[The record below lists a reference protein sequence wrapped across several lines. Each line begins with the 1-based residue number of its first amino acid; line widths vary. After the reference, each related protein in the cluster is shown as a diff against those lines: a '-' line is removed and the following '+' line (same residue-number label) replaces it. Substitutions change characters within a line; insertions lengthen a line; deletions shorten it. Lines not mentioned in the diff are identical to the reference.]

1 MGVTKD
7 TCCPRCDNK
16 TQLVFK
22 NPVNKTEV
30 GMLVKRAW
38 GKTGTKREEEEGNVK
53 ASSDGRGRGPE
64 GDGDGEERL
73 LNGR

>member
-38 GKTGTKREEEEGNVK
+38 GKTCTKREEEEGNVK
-53 ASSDGRGRGPE
+53 ASKRAMMGG
-64 GDGDGEERL
+64 GEDQKEMEKRDF
-73 LNGR
+73 